1 MPLAGASMCAEE
13 GAGWGFTVIQ
23 VLPGSLRD
31 LVTQAAVSDHFQ
43 LGLHFAPSVPRHP
56 QGTVLGGSSSK
67 STQVG
72 GGGGIRMSVHMV
84 TLSP

>member
-1 MPLAGASMCAEE
+1 M
-13 GAGWGFTVIQ
+13 IQ

-43 LGLHFAPSVPRHP
+43 LGLHFAPRVPRHP
-56 QGTVLGGSSSK
+56 QGTVVGVAV
-67 STQVG
+67 VG
-72 GGGGIRMSVHMV
+72 GREGGFILQNHSGGERGIRMSVHMV